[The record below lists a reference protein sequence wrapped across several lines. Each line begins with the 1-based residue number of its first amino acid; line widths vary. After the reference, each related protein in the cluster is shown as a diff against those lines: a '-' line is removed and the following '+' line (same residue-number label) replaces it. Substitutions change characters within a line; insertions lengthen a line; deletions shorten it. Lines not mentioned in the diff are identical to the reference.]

1 MENTES
7 NQQFTDET
15 VETVETV
22 TDDDTNPN
30 GAGRKPWIPS
40 DEELEKVTK
49 LASQGMTQTQIADC
63 LGIHIATLMAKKK
76 EFDQLN
82 EAIKKGKSLGISYVT
97 NKLMAKVGA
106 MDTTCILFYLKCQ
119 AGWKE
124 ASTMDEI
131 AANGGKIELI
141 INGGPPTD
149 Y

>member
-1 MENTES
+1 MENTEQ

-15 VETVETV
+15 VETV
-22 TDDDTNPN
+22 TDTKDESNPV
-30 GAGRKPWIPS
+30 GRPAWIPTA
-40 DEELEKVTK
+40 EELEKVTK
-49 LASQGMTQTQIADC
+49 LASQGMTQTQIADA
-63 LGIHIATLMAKKK
+63 LDISLSTLMAKKL
-76 EFDQLN
+76 EYTELM
-82 EAIKKGKSLGISYVT
+82 EAIKKGKALGISYVT

-124 ASTMDEI
+124 ASSMDEI

>member
-15 VETVETV
+15 VETVEG
-22 TDDDTNPN
+22 DDTNPN

-106 MDTTCILFYLKCQ
+106 MDTTCILFYLL
-119 AGWKE
+119 
-124 ASTMDEI
+124 S
-131 AANGGKIELI
+131 LI
-141 INGGPPTD
+141 HI
-149 Y
+149 

>member
-15 VETVETV
+15 VETV
-22 TDDDTNPN
+22 TDTQDESSPV
-30 GAGRKPWIPS
+30 GRPAWIPTE
-40 DEELEKVTK
+40 EELEKVTK
-49 LASQGMTQTQIADC
+49 LASQGMNQSQIADC
-63 LGIHIATLMAKKK
+63 LGIHIGTLMAKKK
-76 EFDQLN
+76 EFDELN
-82 EAIKKGKSLGISYVT
+82 EAIKKGKALGISYVT